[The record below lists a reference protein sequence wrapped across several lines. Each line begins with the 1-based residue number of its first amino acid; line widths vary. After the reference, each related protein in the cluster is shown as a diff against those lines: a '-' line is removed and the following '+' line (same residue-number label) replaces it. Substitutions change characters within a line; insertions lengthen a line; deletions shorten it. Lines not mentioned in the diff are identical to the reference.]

1 MKSSIKYFILLLST
15 VIIQPLFAQKIVNSN
30 GEANIRVEQSMS
42 VDEAYEMAEQLA
54 KIDAIENAFGTYT
67 EQQMDMTIRDGQTSF
82 DIIGTTKVLGEWVE
96 TTNKKFT
103 ENFNTEDTKYGR
115 RDVKYIKCNIR
126 GKVRKSIVK
135 AKLEHEILNAPYLHA
150 RTQEFLNDEQLYIY
164 LKSPVDGF
172 LSIYL
177 DDGTNAFRLLPDTY
191 SPRLYGSGVYIKGDL
206 EYFFF
211 APNRNS
217 LPQQDVEEYEM
228 FTNKEIEHNYIH
240 IVFSEQK
247 FVKPILKGKEKDEEK
262 VLPKSLTT
270 KKFKEWLS
278 ENRAS
283 SESFQDIMV
292 NVSIEEKD

>member
-1 MKSSIKYFILLLST
+1 MKSSIKYFLLLLST
-15 VIIQPLFAQKIVNSN
+15 VIIQPLFAQKIVSSN
-30 GEANIRVEQSMS
+30 GEANVRVELNMS

-54 KIDAIENAFGTYT
+54 KIDAIEKAFGTYT
-67 EQQMDMTIRDGQTSF
+67 EQQMDMTITDGQTSY
-82 DIIGTTKVLGEWVE
+82 DIIGTTKVLGEWIE
-96 TTNKKFT
+96 TTKINFT

-115 RDVKYIKCNIR
+115 RDVKYIKCSIR
-126 GKVRKSIVK
+126 GKVRKSIAK
-135 AKLEHEILNAPYLHA
+135 AKLEHEILNAPYLYA
-150 RTQEFLNDEQLYIY
+150 RTTAFLNDEQLYIY

-191 SPRLYGSGVYIKGDL
+191 SPELYRSGVYIKGDL

-211 APNRNS
+211 TPNRNN
-217 LPQQDVEEYEM
+217 LPQADVEEYLM
-228 FTNKEIEHNYIH
+228 FTNKEIEYNKIH
-240 IVFSEQK
+240 IVFSEEK
-247 FVKPILKGKEKDEEK
+247 FVKPILKGKEKAEGK

-278 ENRAS
+278 ENHAS

-292 NVSIEEKD
+292 KVSIQ